1 MPRLRAGQAGR
12 SLLPRELLDLLSPPL
27 HFRAVGEGD
36 RAACLSSLF
45 PSHLSSGQKLLRRSA
60 ERSAP
65 KPEPV
70 RGPGLWGSRG
80 LEFWN
85 LAPEDPRTQGS
96 WFVQR
101 GRPGD
106 PTLRSLGEAAG
117 ARLPYTGGSE
127 LRLRGSREDRAEPRS
142 WVREADDDGVALK
155 WSKGIVGGGWES
167 TRLDT

>member
-1 MPRLRAGQAGR
+1 MARCRGCGR
-12 SLLPRELLDLLSPPL
+12 GELVAPSSLESCWTCCPPPL
-27 HFRAVGEGD
+27 HFRAAGEGD

-70 RGPGLWGSRG
+70 RGPGLWASRG

-106 PTLRSLGEAAG
+106 PTLRFLGEAEG

-127 LRLRGSREDRAEPRS
+127 LRLRGSREDRTDPESAKQMVMGSLYQGS
-142 WVREADDDGVALK
+142 W
-155 WSKGIVGGGWES
+155 
-167 TRLDT
+167 